1 MFHTC
6 EMQIRGTNMTRKV
19 ERYVS
24 QAFLLVLRSRNL
36 EHLGAEVPVILHR
49 FEHPSRASWSVIRSR
64 SYGATRRM
72 QRLYTC
78 SALSPGIEIESLTRH
93 HELTKCR
100 YIFNKHYDSK
110 SKFDW
115 VHGNLEYE
123 PSAQLL
129 RAHSELAQS
138 CLSLAFPNTQTSLRN
153 LRRNTPLLHA
163 IETQGGDVN

>member
-19 ERYVS
+19 ESPSRGSWYV
-24 QAFLLVLRSRNL
+24 LHSRN
-36 EHLGAEVPVILHR
+36 
-49 FEHPSRASWSVIRSR
+49 
-64 SYGATRRM
+64 YGATQRM

-78 SALSPGIEIESLTRH
+78 VAVSPGIEMESLARH
-93 HELTKCR
+93 HELTKYR
-100 YIFNKHYDSK
+100 YNFNKHYDSK

-115 VHGNLEYE
+115 VHRNLGYE

-129 RAHSELAQS
+129 RGPGGNAQQICSAHSELAQS
-138 CLSLAFPNTQTSLRN
+138 CLSLAFPITQTSLRN

-163 IETQGGDVN
+163 IETQGGDIN